1 MVEFP
6 LFANSEEAV
15 QQVKNHA
22 KNVQELWR
30 FIDDQTGGHELQRV
44 LAMR

>member
-1 MVEFP
+1 
-6 LFANSEEAV
+6 
-15 QQVKNHA
+15 VKNHA

-44 LAMR
+44 LAMC